1 MLTPKASRQMSFH
14 ARKSLREAAEIA
26 ARAGSHLVE
35 PKHLLLA
42 LSLERGSLAGLL
54 LKHMG
59 IEQSALEAACLAP
72 AAGKRESEAPA
83 AEGTPPAKRTL
94 AVSGFLPPLSPTLKT
109 IVTRAY
115 SIASKYRY
123 PYVGSEHLVY
133 ALVES
138 DDREVRSILD
148 AQKADRQK
156 IDSMIKMNMGFSGLP
171 QLSQLFDLP
180 DVTLTKKT
188 EAEESRTPF
197 LDQYGMDLNWET
209 GESRDTFI
217 ARDRELERMIHIL
230 GRKQKNNPLLIGEPG
245 VGKTTLVRS
254 LARLI
259 NQGAAGPKLSGRR
272 IVALDL
278 ALVVAGTNFRGEFE
292 SRLKEI
298 VREAVEHPEVIL
310 FIDELHTIVG
320 AGNTSG
326 GLDAANILKPALA
339 RGELSCIGATT
350 LTEYKRHIEKD
361 PALERRFQ
369 PVLVS
374 EPSPEETRHYLSE
387 CRADYEDFHH
397 VTLTDEAI
405 QAAVDLSV
413 RFLPDRF
420 LPDKAF
426 DLVDEAAS
434 AAEARY
440 AAGSSLAADIE
451 RLVQERHQ
459 VTLRKEDEVVAEH
472 YDEAARLKGE
482 EEHLS
487 RRIQD
492 FRDALERHLDQERPA
507 ITREDVAETV
517 SRITRIPADKLL
529 ARPTDTLS
537 RLHAL
542 LERRVVGQRE
552 AITPLVETLT
562 RSWSGLGREHRPLG
576 SFLFLGPSGT
586 GKTLTAKTLAE
597 TLFGDRR
604 ALIQLNMS
612 EFMERHS
619 TAQLIGAPAG
629 YIGYGEGGRL
639 TEKVRRQP
647 HSVVLFDEIEKAHPD
662 VFNLLL
668 QILDEGVLADADGR
682 AVSFRNTVVILT
694 SNLGAEEFARDARL
708 GFAGGEKPGRGHA
721 WETAKAAVLKKL
733 KEEFR
738 PELLNRLD
746 HISVFAPLTLA
757 HFEKIARLELD
768 QLKKRLAERSI
779 ALAWDRSVS
788 RQVAETALRAK
799 EGARAVAKTIQT
811 GIETGLAPHLFARTS
826 GTLAI
831 RHEAGTGGFTVLPID
846 TAPTTAKKARVKKSS
861 ARPEQKKAK
870 KSVTS
875 KPKPKTK
882 KKKTW

>member
-1 MLTPKASRQMSFH
+1 MFTPKISRQMSFH
-14 ARKSLREAAEIA
+14 ARRSLKEAAEIA
-26 ARAGSHLVE
+26 ARAGASMVE
-35 PKHLLLA
+35 PKHLLLSLA
-42 LSLERGSLAGLL
+42 LERGSLAGLL

-59 IEQSALEAACLAP
+59 LEQSALEAACLP
-72 AAGKRESEAPA
+72 Q
-83 AEGTPPAKRTL
+83 TPEEKPAKETRGAETDALPVRTKKSSRL
-94 AVSGFLPPLSPTLKT
+94 AHFLPPLSPTLKT

-115 SIASKYRY
+115 SIANKFRY

-138 DDREVRSILD
+138 DDADVRGILD
-148 AQKADRQK
+148 ALKADRQK

-180 DVTLTKKT
+180 DVTLTKKPG
-188 EAEESRTPF
+188 AEESRTPF
-197 LDQYGMDLNWET
+197 LDQYGVDLTWEV
-209 GESRDTFI
+209 GESPDTFI
-217 ARDRELERMIHIL
+217 ARDAELERMIHIL

-259 NQGAAGPKLSGRR
+259 NMGQAGPKLSGRR
-272 IVALDL
+272 IVSLDL

-350 LTEYKRHIEKD
+350 LTEYKRHVEKD

-369 PVLVS
+369 PVIVG
-374 EPSPEETRHYLSE
+374 EPSPDETRHYLSE
-387 CRADYEDFHH
+387 CRADYENFHH
-397 VTLTDEAI
+397 VALTDEAI
-405 QAAVDLSV
+405 RAAVDLSV

-426 DLVDEAAS
+426 DLIDEAAS

-440 AAGSSLAADIE
+440 ASGSSLSADIE
-451 RLVQERHQ
+451 RLVQERNQ
-459 VTLRKEDEVVAEH
+459 ISLKKEDEVVAEH

-482 EEHLS
+482 EEHLD
-487 RRIQD
+487 RRIAD
-492 FRDALERHLDQERPA
+492 FRAALEDSLDRERPA
-507 ITREDVAETV
+507 ITQEDVAATV
-517 SRITRIPADKLL
+517 SRITRIPVDKLL
-529 ARPTDTLS
+529 ARPTDTLHKL
-537 RLHAL
+537 RAL
-542 LERRVVGQRE
+542 LGRRIIGQEE
-552 AITPLVETLT
+552 AIAPLVDTLT

-597 TLFGDRR
+597 TLFADRR

-619 TAQLIGAPAG
+619 TAQLLGAPAG
-629 YIGYGEGGRL
+629 YVGYGEGGRL
-639 TEKVRRQP
+639 TEKIRRQP

-668 QILDEGVLADADGR
+668 QILDEGVLTDADGR
-682 AVSFRNTVVILT
+682 TVSFRNTVVILT
-694 SNLGAEEFARDARL
+694 SNLGAEEFSKDARL
-708 GFAGGEKPGRGHA
+708 GFAGEQGAHRGETWQR
-721 WETAKAAVLKKL
+721 AKEAVLKKL

-746 HISVFAPLTLA
+746 HISVFAPLTLP

-768 QLKKRLAERSI
+768 ELRKRLAKQSI
-779 ALAWDRSVS
+779 RLELGKDIARHVAALAL
-788 RQVAETALRAK
+788 ATK
-799 EGARAVAKTIQT
+799 EGARAVSKTIQT
-811 GIETGLAPHLFARTS
+811 RLETGLAPHLFARTG
-826 GTLAI
+826 GTLAV
-831 RHEAGTGGFTVLPID
+831 RHQAGSGDFTVLPIG
-846 TAPTTAKKARVKKSS
+846 TPPSAGKRPAASRTKRGKTKKS
-861 ARPEQKKAK
+861 ATR
-870 KSVTS
+870 
-875 KPKPKTK
+875 KPKLKTK
-882 KKKTW
+882 KKKTR